1 MNSHDKGSVGFHGPG
16 FFPYSPT
23 VFPKSHLIHSEH
35 AFGVEA
41 TLRFPVL
48 QSRKLHKLSFRE
60 VKKQPGLESKW
71 MAMPRRCRPA
81 CSAFPRTGSEQ
92 RLEEEPP
99 LRASLGDTSFQSSD
113 PRAETA
119 PAQSKPERAEA
130 GRWTALLF
138 LLLKYLTKNWPKILD
153 RTRSSTFRGCWLPRG
168 NETHSQQGRPILER
182 NETNQSTSEGFLTS
196 LRKEFLKLV
205 PLGSPKM
212 RKADSRM
219 DKEAVFKN
227 QARCPEMEVESCEFA
242 LCSCWKRNFTL
253 FKA

>member
-81 CSAFPRTGSEQ
+81 CSAFPWTGSER

-99 LRASLGDTSFQSSD
+99 FRASLGDTSFQSSD

-138 LLLKYLTKNWPKILD
+138 LLLKYLTKNTKKKILNKKHGP
-153 RTRSSTFRGCWLPRG
+153 RSWIGQGPQLSGAAGFPGGTRHTVNR
-168 NETHSQQGRPILER
+168 
-182 NETNQSTSEGFLTS
+182 EG
-196 LRKEFLKLV
+196 
-205 PLGSPKM
+205 
-212 RKADSRM
+212 
-219 DKEAVFKN
+219 
-227 QARCPEMEVESCEFA
+227 
-242 LCSCWKRNFTL
+242 L
-253 FKA
+253 F